1 MHARI
6 AYYQFKPG
14 KAEEVARNAEEG
26 MLPIFRKHAGF
37 HSYQAIITGADTGYT
52 ISIWENEQQAAEAVQ
67 AAAGWVKE
75 NSADLVI
82 SVQNHVGRV
91 VFSHRANEK

>member
-1 MHARI
+1 MHARV

-14 KAEEVARNAEEG
+14 KGEEAATKAEAG
-26 MLPIFRKHAGF
+26 LLPIFRTHKGF
-37 HSYQAIITGADTGYT
+37 HSYEAILTGADTGYT

-75 NSADLVI
+75 NVADLVV
-82 SVQNHVGRV
+82 SVENRVGRV
-91 VFSHRANEK
+91 RFSHRANEQ